1 MIRGKTIFWCRRRD
15 SNSHDLSHNHLKV
28 ACLPIPPRRHLA
40 ELTLSSFDYFGISFE
55 FAGVSLVV
63 GSLVGG
69 TALLVSI
76 TLAAFALTT
85 LPPPSL

>member
-1 MIRGKTIFWCRRRD
+1 
-15 SNSHDLSHNHLKV
+15 
-28 ACLPIPPRRHLA
+28 LA

-63 GSLVGG
+63 GALAGADSTG